1 MLFFKLLNVIVFN
14 WQGEQDLKK
23 RCQTAS
29 SNLRVAL
36 QKGEAE
42 PERRIYVDSP
52 SLSEHANH
60 ITGDV
65 QLHVKITYQILLN

>member
-1 MLFFKLLNVIVFN
+1 VFN
-14 WQGEQDLKK
+14 WQIEQDSKK
-23 RCQTAS
+23 RRQTAS

-42 PERRIYVDSP
+42 PERRIYVDFP

-60 ITGDV
+60 ITGEV
-65 QLHVKITYQILLN
+65 QLHVKITY